1 MVQSNGEQTVVVG
14 MSGGVDSSLCAF
26 LLKEQGYRVIG
37 LFMKNW
43 EEDNDEG
50 ECTSAADFDD
60 VRQVCAQIS
69 IPCYSINFVKE
80 YRSQVFDHFLKE
92 LQSGRTP
99 NPDILCNKE
108 IKFHCF
114 LKKAKELGAD
124 YLATGHYA
132 QIHHLEGQAHL
143 MTAKDPLKDQT
154 YFLYTLTDAIL
165 KQVLFPIGHLEKAEV
180 RQLARRYQLATSE
193 KKDSTGI
200 CFIGE
205 RNFRQFLGR
214 YIGAQ
219 PGHFETLD
227 GQVVGQHPGAAFFTL
242 GQRKGMGIGG
252 PGEPWFVG
260 GKDISRHV
268 VYVAQ
273 GKNHPALFCDELTA
287 SSLSW
292 VTNAPSQFP
301 FDCESKVR
309 YRQISSSCQI
319 ISLENETVKVRF
331 KEPQRAVT
339 PGQSIVFYKDKL
351 CLGGGVIMEAGPSY
365 YQQNKAL
372 KSVDGINHLS

>member
-1 MVQSNGEQTVVVG
+1 MKQKIVVG
-14 MSGGVDSSLCAF
+14 ISGGVDSSVAA
-26 LLKEQGYRVIG
+26 LLLSEQGYDVECI
-37 LFMKNW
+37 FMKNW
-43 EEDNDEG
+43 ENQDDEI
-50 ECTSAADFDD
+50 CTSADD
-60 VRQVCAQIS
+60 YNDALQVCNVLGLPVHS
-69 IPCYSINFVKE
+69 VNFSKE
-80 YRSQVFDHFLKE
+80 YWNKVFSYFLSEYKA
-92 LQSGRTP
+92 GRTP
-99 NPDILCNKE
+99 NPDVLCNRE
-108 IKFHCF
+108 IKFKAF
-114 LKKAKELGAD
+114 LNYALKLGVKKI
-124 YLATGHYA
+124 ATGHYA
-132 QIHHLEGQAHL
+132 KIEYKNSEYKLLKG
-143 MTAKDPLKDQT
+143 KDKNKDQS
-154 YFLYTLTDAIL
+154 YFLYMLSHDPL
-165 KQVLFPIGHLEKAEV
+165 SKSEFPLGDLNKEDVRKIAKKAG
-180 RQLARRYQLATSE
+180 LPTAE

-252 PGEPWFVG
+252 PGEPWFVV

>member
-1 MVQSNGEQTVVVG
+1 
-14 MSGGVDSSLCAF
+14 
-26 LLKEQGYRVIG
+26 
-37 LFMKNW
+37 
-43 EEDNDEG
+43 
-50 ECTSAADFDD
+50 
-60 VRQVCAQIS
+60 
-69 IPCYSINFVKE
+69 
-80 YRSQVFDHFLKE
+80 
-92 LQSGRTP
+92 
-99 NPDILCNKE
+99 
-108 IKFHCF
+108 
-114 LKKAKELGAD
+114 
-124 YLATGHYA
+124 
-132 QIHHLEGQAHL
+132 
-143 MTAKDPLKDQT
+143 
-154 YFLYTLTDAIL
+154 
-165 KQVLFPIGHLEKAEV
+165 
-180 RQLARRYQLATSE
+180 
-193 KKDSTGI
+193 
-200 CFIGE
+200 
-205 RNFRQFLGR
+205 
-214 YIGAQ
+214 
-219 PGHFETLD
+219 
-227 GQVVGQHPGAAFFTL
+227 
-242 GQRKGMGIGG
+242 MGIGG
-252 PGEPWFVG
+252 PGEPWFVV